1 MSKAMQIDNNSADI
15 LFRSVELYSIQRD
28 VQKAFTALEKALR
41 QKYDFAALLNPDL
54 SSIARE
60 PEFLSVVTRKIE
72 GKWPMK

>member
-1 MSKAMQIDNNSADI
+1 MNKALLLDNNSADI

-28 VQKAFTALEKALR
+28 VQKAFSALEKALR

-60 PEFLSVVTRKIE
+60 PEFIPAITRKID
-72 GKWPMK
+72 GKWPLK